1 MGMRRGLTLPLKGRV
16 GAPLRDGGPGEP
28 RAPRGCPDP
37 AAMATPTRRFA
48 ATSPLKGEV
57 GSAGPA
63 ADLPPCGGDVGGA
76 DRGGYAQFIAL
87 PITPPP
93 P

>member
-1 MGMRRGLTLPLKGRV
+1 MGMRRGLTLPPRGRV
-16 GAPLRDGGPGEP
+16 GARLREGGPGERP
-28 RAPRGCPDP
+28 APRCCAEL
-37 AAMATPTRRFA
+37 AAKVTPTRRFA